1 MFRLTP
7 IVKNLLLIT
16 VGIFLVDQYLTSQ
29 ALTHIFSFYSF
40 TSPHFEVYQLVTY
53 MFLHGSIS
61 HILGNMFA
69 LAVFGPM
76 LEDFWGA
83 KKFLIFYL
91 ITGIGA
97 GLFYAGINYYE
108 VQQLKKDVIT
118 YMEHP
123 DPDRFV
129 AFMSKHDPVNN
140 RLRYQF
146 INHYSENPSNESYVR
161 ESREMVENIYQQSI
175 NSPMLG
181 ASGSI
186 FGILMAFGMLF
197 PNTVLMLLIPPIPI
211 KAKYFVLIYGLLE
224 LYFVIQPKPG
234 DNIAHFAHL
243 GGMLFAFILIKAWG
257 RGGNRR
263 T

>member
-7 IVKNLLLIT
+7 VVKNLLLIT
-16 VGIFLVDQYLTSQ
+16 VGVFLVDYYLFPS
-29 ALTHIFSFYSF
+29 ALTNIFSFYNF
-40 TSPHFEVYQLVTY
+40 ASPRFEVYQLVTY
-53 MFLHGSIS
+53 MFLHGGWGHLFS
-61 HILGNMFA
+61 NMFA

-76 LEDFWGA
+76 LEDFWGS
-83 KKFLIFYL
+83 KRFLIFYL
-91 ITGIGA
+91 ITGVGA

-108 VQQLKKDVIT
+108 VHQLKKEAVI
-118 YMEHP
+118 YMAHP

-129 AFMSKHDPVNN
+129 AFMSKHDPVEY
-140 RLRYQF
+140 RLQYQF
-146 INHYSENPSNESYVR
+146 INVYSEYPSNESYIQK
-161 ESREMVENIYQQSI
+161 SKEMVNTVYQGSM

-197 PNTVLMLLIPPIPI
+197 PNVVLMLLIPPIPI
-211 KAKYFVLIYGLLE
+211 KAKYFVLIYGLME
-224 LYFVIQPKPG
+224 LYFVIQPRPG

-243 GGMLFAFILIKAWG
+243 GGMLFAFILIKMWG
-257 RGGNRR
+257 RGGYPR